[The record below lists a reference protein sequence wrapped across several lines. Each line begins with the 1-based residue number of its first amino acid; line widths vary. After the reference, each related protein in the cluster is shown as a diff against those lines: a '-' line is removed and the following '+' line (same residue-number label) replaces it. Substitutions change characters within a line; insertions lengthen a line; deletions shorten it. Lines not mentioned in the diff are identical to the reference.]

1 MSTKNLDTIL
11 EKYADF
17 VVEQSKKNLAKNK
30 KGGGALYNSI
40 TYDLRTETNIFLLD
54 FLMEDYGDFV
64 DRGVQGMTSTY
75 PETRAALS
83 PFKYGKSY
91 GTGNGGL
98 TNAIYNP
105 KTKTGWLKKKK
116 FQWRDRKTGRFL
128 SYETMSYLIARS
140 IYQKGLKANLF
151 FTKPFEKG
159 LKELPDEM
167 LEAFSLDIETQIIL
181 GQKQ

>member
-1 MSTKNLDTIL
+1 MSTVNLDL
-11 EKYADF
+11 VLKKYADF
-17 VVEQSKKNLAKNK
+17 VVEQSKKNLSKDK

-54 FLMEDYGDFV
+54 FLMEDYGQFV
-64 DRGVQGMTSTY
+64 DKGVGGMTSTY

-98 TNAIYNP
+98 TKAIYNP
-105 KTKTGWLKKKK
+105 ITKTGWLKKKK

-151 FTKPFEKG
+151 FTEPF
-159 LKELPDEM
+159 EM

-181 GQKQ
+181 GQTQ